1 MTTRLL
7 IADDHRM
14 MREGMRSL
22 LDGNDDMEVVAEAAS
37 GREAVDQMLSVKPD
51 VVIMDIGM
59 KDMNGIEATRWIRHE
74 CPQIPIVILSAHS
87 DEHYVLEALEAGASA
102 YVLKINAHAILL
114 AAIRA
119 VTKGDSFISSEI
131 TGIVVEAGLRG
142 GRVAVH
148 SVSSCLSGREREVLQ
163 LVAEGQ
169 TSGEI
174 AAALHLATR
183 TVEQHRRRIMDKIGL
198 HTVADLTKFAIRNGI
213 IFLEM

>member
-1 MTTRLL
+1 
-7 IADDHRM
+7 
-14 MREGMRSL
+14 
-22 LDGNDDMEVVAEAAS
+22 VV
-37 GREAVDQMLSVKPD
+37 
-51 VVIMDIGM
+51 
-59 KDMNGIEATRWIRHE
+59 
-74 CPQIPIVILSAHS
+74 
-87 DEHYVLEALEAGASA
+87 
-102 YVLKINAHAILL
+102 
-114 AAIRA
+114 
-119 VTKGDSFISSEI
+119 
-131 TGIVVEAGLRG
+131 AGLRG